1 MPYNPSEHYIGGQ
14 LIGAGIQQF
23 GQSVADTI
31 TKLDDSRKL
40 DAYNDA
46 IAQQALNS
54 GKWTHED
61 YDKYVGSS
69 RTQKTGMVAGLTAD
83 FVDKWKQSQADYREK
98 IARANLYGAQAQ
110 GLTFNNQTTATG
122 ATNLQPVIGPDGKP
136 VPGIGVARFATK
148 GGGIRSQ
155 VVPVPQQGS
164 PYVVGPNGELQ
175 IRTPKGTTRPP
186 TQQEL
191 SALQQQGVMIPG
203 AKMTEPLPESTDK
216 TMKQRIGEF

>member
-98 IARANLYGAQAQ
+98 IARGNLYGAQAQ
-110 GLTFNNQTTATG
+110 GYRDLYPQTSATG
-122 ATNLQPVIGPDGKP
+122 TTNLQPVIGPDGKP

-191 SALQQQGVMIPG
+191 SALQQQGVTIPG
-203 AKMTEPLPESTDK
+203 AKITAPAQPTPTPAPGFLD
-216 TMKQRIGEF
+216 